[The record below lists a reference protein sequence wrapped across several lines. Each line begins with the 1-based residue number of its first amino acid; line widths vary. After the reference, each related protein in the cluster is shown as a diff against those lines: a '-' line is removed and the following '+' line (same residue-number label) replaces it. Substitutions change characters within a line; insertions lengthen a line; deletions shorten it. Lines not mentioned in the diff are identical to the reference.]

1 MNTELTARTVV
12 VDDNRDTVLDTIAGY
27 ISAAHQDALAASLLA
42 EEDEP
47 SRRHL
52 CVQRA
57 RDAAQSAGHALARLG
72 ALGARP
78 AHVPSREPF
87 PPFPSYLLDTMASR
101 RLLALL
107 EEAQV
112 IAERQARAPRPG
124 QKPIRPETVA
134 RSEKTPGAKP
144 VARRSPTADGD
155 GTTAGGNGAAVPSE
169 TERTEVTGAGA
180 NGSGTNGAGAGG
192 ATSRPGA
199 TGPAR
204 PPARRSRKRR

>member
-1 MNTELTARTVV
+1 MTVV
-12 VDDNRDTVLDTIAGY
+12 GGDDLETVLDTIAGY
-27 ISAAHQDALAASLLA
+27 ISAAYQDALAASLLA

-112 IAERQARAPRPG
+112 IAERVDGARGRTISEDIPLQPG
-124 QKPIRPETVA
+124 ESRGTDLAESI
-134 RSEKTPGAKP
+134 SELALR
-144 VARRSPTADGD
+144 V
-155 GTTAGGNGAAVPSE
+155 
-169 TERTEVTGAGA
+169 RTEVH
-180 NGSGTNGAGAGG
+180 
-192 ATSRPGA
+192 
-199 TGPAR
+199 GPVGR
-204 PPARRSRKRR
+204 E